1 MIHTK
6 QYDPVKYKTPTG
18 TTLNCKGWIQE
29 AALRMLLNNLDPEV
43 AERPD
48 DLIVYG
54 GRGKAA
60 RNFEALDNIIKA
72 LKILEND
79 ESLLIQSG
87 KPVGILKTHKDAP
100 RVLIS
105 NSQLVPK
112 WANWEHFDELE
123 KKGLMMYGQMT
134 AGSWIY
140 IGSQGIVQGTY
151 ETYAALA
158 DKHLANGEWRME
170 NGELGGTL
178 KGTLNVTAG
187 LGGMGGAQPLAIT
200 MNEGVALIA
209 EVEEWRIDKRIETR
223 YLDEKYIDIDEA
235 IDASLKYKKDGV
247 AKSIGVLCNAVHLLQ
262 RLVERNIIPDTL
274 TDQTSAHDPLIGY
287 VPHTLSNERA
297 NVLRKENPDEYI
309 ARSYESMYLHVQLM
323 VQLMDKG
330 AITFDYGNNIRA
342 RALEY
347 EASRESGVRSLESGV
362 PSLESGVPSLESG
375 VRSLESQKLST
386 PDSRLPTMNY
396 PPGRCFA
403 FPGFVPAYIRPLFC
417 LGKGPFRWA
426 ALSGDPE
433 DIRVT
438 DEVILKL
445 FPNDAGLKRWINMA
459 QEKIAFQGLP
469 ARICWIGQGDREK
482 AGLAFNELVRTG
494 KVKAPIV
501 IGRDHLDTGSVASP
515 NRETE
520 AMMDGSDAVADWPI
534 LNALVNTAGGA
545 SWVSLHHGG
554 GVGMGYSIH
563 AGMVIVAD
571 GTEDAEARLGRV
583 LRNDPGMGVIRHA
596 DAGYEIAKE
605 TADKFDLNIKNKL
618 G

>member
-1 MIHTK
+1 MQTMTQTK
-6 QYDPVKYKTPTG
+6 YDTIKYKTPTG
-18 TTLNCKGWIQE
+18 NKLTCKGWIQE

-72 LKILEND
+72 LKVLEND

-105 NSQLVPK
+105 NSQLVPN
-112 WANWEHFDELE
+112 WANWKHFDELE
-123 KKGLMMYGQMT
+123 QKGLMMYGQMT

-151 ETYAALA
+151 ETYAAIA
-158 DKHLANGEWRME
+158 NKHFRSQESGVGSRESKTPNS
-170 NGELGGTL
+170 ELPTPNSGGSL

-209 EVEEWRIDKRIETR
+209 EVERWRIEKRIET
-223 YLDEKYIDIDEA
+223 KYCDIWFENIDDAINRALEAKQNGEA
-235 IDASLKYKKDGV
+235 I
-247 AKSIGVLCNAVHLLQ
+247 SIAVLTNAVCLLE
-262 RLVERNIIPDTL
+262 RLIERKIVPDTL

-287 VPHTLSNERA
+287 IPHTINNTQATIMREQDPEKYLELA
-297 NVLRKENPDEYI
+297 YQ
-309 ARSYESMYLHVQLM
+309 SMHRHVELM
-323 VQLMDKG
+323 VELQARG

-342 RALEY
+342 RAHEY
-347 EASRESGVRSLESGV
+347 Q
-362 PSLESGVPSLESG
+362 
-375 VRSLESQKLST
+375 ESQKSKVKSET
-386 PDSRLPTMNY
+386 GNDSHVSRLTSHVD
-396 PPGRCFA
+396 CFS

-417 LGKGPFRWA
+417 EGKGPFRWA
-426 ALSGDPE
+426 ALSGDPK
-433 DIRVT
+433 DILVT
-438 DEVILKL
+438 DKL
-445 FPNDAGLKRWINMA
+445 IANMFPQNEGLQRWLRLA
-459 QEKIAFQGLP
+459 KTRIAFQGLP
-469 ARICWIGQGDREK
+469 ARICWLGQGEREQ
-482 AGLAFNELVRTG
+482 AGLAFNELVKSG
-494 KVKAPIV
+494 AVSAPIV

-520 AMMDGSDAVADWPI
+520 AMLDGSDAVADWPI

-571 GTEDAEARLGRV
+571 GTDDAEARLRRV

-605 TADKFDLNIKNKL
+605 TSKKNGLDLNTRL
-618 G
+618 